1 MTLDKIKEN
10 GLLNLE
16 VASSLTPSAVTLPQY
31 PCYGGFKVLA
41 RADI

>member
-1 MTLDKIKEN
+1 MMLEKKAN
-10 GLLNLE
+10 GSLHLE
-16 VASSLTPSAVTLPQY
+16 IASSLTSSVATLPQY